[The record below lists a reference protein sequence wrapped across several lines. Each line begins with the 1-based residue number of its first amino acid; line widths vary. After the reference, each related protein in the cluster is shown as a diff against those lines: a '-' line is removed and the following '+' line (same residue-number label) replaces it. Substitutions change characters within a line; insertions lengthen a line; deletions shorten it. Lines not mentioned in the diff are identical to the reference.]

1 LAQEPKLSF
10 VSGLRR
16 KNKEK
21 ELVEIALNSIS
32 SFEQY
37 KKGPRSRGL
46 FIREIEEKY
55 YTKEQV

>member
-1 LAQEPKLSF
+1 MAQEPKLSF

-37 KKGPRSRGL
+37 TKEPRSMNL
-46 FIREIEEKY
+46 LIREIEEKY
-55 YTKEQV
+55 YTKEQA